1 MRETSFTD
9 SNDNKTVTITRR
21 ENRIASAH
29 EIVFTDTHALP
40 DNIVGTAIEGFISK
54 EYNIGNFKFDDRVV
68 ERYEL
73 RSRVGSTEHNN
84 ITFKPRTTRNKF
96 GQPQIVLKRDNDGA
110 LQCNTAQVAQKAVTQ
125 FKELIDV
132 IIDNRRERETL
143 RENMPMV
150 DIDNQLEWEDE
161 NGNINNDVIH
171 GLSPNEIR
179 ELRGVLFPSD
189 TIDPKTRIGHE
200 VVATNT
206 NKPHIRN
213 NWVHRKITR

>member
-1 MRETSFTD
+1 MEELGNEYPEYDDMDYDQLNDRDNELDQQRLDLLRNPDATADDRIEILNREKYIDYLRDKIDVRETSFTD

-54 EYNIGNFKFDDRVV
+54 EHNIGNFKFDDRVV
-68 ERYEL
+68 ESYEL
-73 RSRVGSTEHNN
+73 RSRVGPTEHNN

-110 LQCNTAQVAQKAVTQ
+110 LKYNTAQVAQKAVTQ

-132 IIDNRRERETL
+132 TIDNQRERETL

-150 DIDNQLEWEDE
+150 DID
-161 NGNINNDVIH
+161 
-171 GLSPNEIR
+171 
-179 ELRGVLFPSD
+179 
-189 TIDPKTRIGHE
+189 TI
-200 VVATNT
+200 TN
-206 NKPHIRN
+206 
-213 NWVHRKITR
+213 